1 MNIDLIHL
9 NNMSLNNYKTNIQ
22 ENALHGMANG
32 ILIATKVVA
41 PTMGAKGTNVVI
53 EREQYPYSEICNDG
67 ATIIDS
73 LQFEDACERRGLQF
87 LKEAVARSNSNAGDG
102 STGTCVL
109 VNGIIQE
116 GVKSGAKGLEI
127 KESLDSLLPII
138 IEKIDAQKR
147 EITVNEV
154 EAVATIAGESE
165 KIGKTLAEIYKKIGK
180 DGIIHPEGSGTY
192 NTSYDF
198 VEGVRFTNT
207 GFLSPYMVY
216 DEQAKKEGRKEVKAV
231 YENPTIL
238 ITKRKIDKISDI
250 DPLIR
255 TLQAQNKKNLVI
267 FTDDMDS
274 NVASTLVKAHK
285 EGIFNILIIKAPVL
299 WKNYVF
305 EDFARCTG
313 ATIIED
319 SSGIS
324 SFKNLPLAV
333 LGTCEKLTTDENET
347 VLIGIK
353 DISEHIENLKTKE
366 DTDSKVRLTYLTQ
379 KTALL
384 KIGSQSETE
393 LTYLRLK
400 WEDAIHSSRL
410 ALQDGIVA
418 GGGVCLL
425 NISKEMPDTIGG
437 KIMRKALE
445 MPFRQIGMN
454 ADFDIYTED
463 KAEHI
468 GLNSNW
474 GFDAKTKSFKDMFDA
489 GIVDSAII
497 VKQAVRNAIGIAS
510 TVLTTNHLISLPLKS
525 AEQIASEVLMQKG
538 VRPF

>member
-1 MNIDLIHL
+1 
-9 NNMSLNNYKTNIQ
+9 MSLNNYKTNVLA
-22 ENALHGMANG
+22 NALQGMANG
-32 ILIATKVVA
+32 IDIATKVVA

-53 EREQYPYSEICNDG
+53 EREMYPYSEVTNDG

-73 LQFEDACERRGLQF
+73 LQFEDPCERRGLQF

-102 STGTCVL
+102 STTTCVL
-109 VNGIIQE
+109 VNAIIQE
-116 GVKSGAKGLEI
+116 GIKSGTKGLEI

-138 IEKIDAQKR
+138 IEKIDEQKHP
-147 EITVNEV
+147 ITVNEV
-154 EAVATIAGESE
+154 EQVGTIAGESE
-165 KIGKTLAEIYKKIGK
+165 SIGKLLGEIYKEIGA

-192 NTSYDF
+192 QTSYSTIK
-198 VEGVRFTNT
+198 GVRFINT
-207 GFLSPYMVY
+207 GYLSPYLVHD
-216 DEQAKKEGRKEVKAV
+216 DEAVKQGRKEVKAV

-238 ITKRKIDKISDI
+238 VTKRKIDKISDI

-255 TLQAQNKKNLVI
+255 VLQSQDKKNLVI

-274 NVASTLVKAHK
+274 SVASLLIKAHK
-285 EGIFNILIIKAPVL
+285 EKVFNILIIKAPVL
-299 WKNYVF
+299 WKKFVF
-305 EDFARCTG
+305 EDFAKCVG

-319 SSGIS
+319 SSGIT

-353 DISEHIENLKTKE
+353 DIGDHIAELKTKD

-410 ALQDGIVA
+410 ALKDGIVA

-425 NISKEMPDTIGG
+425 NVADQLPEG
-437 KIMRKALE
+437 IMREALKAPIL
-445 MPFRQIGMN
+445 QIKKN
-454 ADFDIYTED
+454 AGNENRFEGEGDFQ
-463 KAEHI
+463 
-468 GLNSNW
+468 
-474 GFDAKTKSFKDMFDA
+474 GFDAKTGKMVNMFDA
-489 GIVDSAII
+489 GIVDSATI
-497 VKQAVRNAIGIAS
+497 VKQAVKNAIGIAS
-510 TVLTTNHLISLPLKS
+510 TVLTTNHLVALPKRS
-525 AEQIASEVLMQKG
+525 AEDLQLEILGKQRA
-538 VRPF
+538 PFM